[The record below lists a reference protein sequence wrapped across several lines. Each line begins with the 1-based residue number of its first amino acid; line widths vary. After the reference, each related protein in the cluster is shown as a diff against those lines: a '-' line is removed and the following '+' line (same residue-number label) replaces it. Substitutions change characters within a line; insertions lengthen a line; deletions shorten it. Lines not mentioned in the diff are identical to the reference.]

1 MVIIISTQAVKNRF
15 FTALSQQLAFDK
27 WLTPKQIP
35 YDKNKVA
42 DLASNSGIKQGT
54 VIIFSKYGEITPNQF
69 PPICTSDLLISLFF
83 YKTPNDI
90 SNWIKAIGSYNEGPN
105 DEVLVLGMMKPFYI
119 KWAGR
124 VYDCLSNER
133 YGNKKTSKHLP
144 DNTTKVELA
153 YRLSKGCTLAIYV
166 GHGRSRGWSGYRGF
180 RWSHISRFDQTKP
193 IGTMISLSC
202 SSVKQDKTES
212 IPMGIQWVMDGRN
225 CVFIGSTESV
235 KIRPLENITRILL
248 DSISVSEIKRVDQ
261 LILQVNDKIRKLQK
275 PDVSSIWDSFRLIG
289 NPLQTL

>member
-1 MVIIISTQAVKNRF
+1 
-15 FTALSQQLAFDK
+15 
-27 WLTPKQIP
+27 
-35 YDKNKVA
+35 
-42 DLASNSGIKQGT
+42 
-54 VIIFSKYGEITPNQF
+54 
-69 PPICTSDLLISLFF
+69 
-83 YKTPNDI
+83 
-90 SNWIKAIGSYNEGPN
+90 
-105 DEVLVLGMMKPFYI
+105 
-119 KWAGR
+119 
-124 VYDCLSNER
+124 
-133 YGNKKTSKHLP
+133 
-144 DNTTKVELA
+144 
-153 YRLSKGCTLAIYV
+153 
-166 GHGRSRGWSGYRGF
+166 
-180 RWSHISRFDQTKP
+180 
-193 IGTMISLSC
+193 MISLSC